1 MRMLRDK
8 YSVIRNEL
16 GRIPML
22 TDIYRHDPSLV
33 MTMAQKANSYYD
45 FARDTEAM
53 LSRKGHDEGFADA
66 LVPIDTQG
74 EQWLKNGQ
82 PKCCWLQSVRK
93 SLSSLTN

>member
-1 MRMLRDK
+1 MLRDK

-66 LVPIDTQG
+66 ACADRYARRTVAQ
-74 EQWLKNGQ
+74 NGHRSAVGCN
-82 PKCCWLQSVRK
+82 PSARACHP
-93 SLSSLTN
+93 